1 MHPNRILDF
10 SGQVVAITGAAHG
23 IGQATALAFA
33 QAGAHVALLD
43 IDGAAA
49 QAAADEI
56 RTQCGRAASRIEGL
70 TLDVTQPDAVARTVD
85 AVAAWHG
92 RLDVM
97 VNNAGIALRKP
108 TLELSLAD
116 WNKVVDVNL
125 TGVFL
130 CAQAAGR
137 HMVAAG
143 RGCIVNTASIMGLSG
158 GGLYPNISY
167 QSTKGAVVNLTRAL
181 AVEWAPHQVRVNAVA
196 PTWVRTDFIR
206 PLLGQPDLVK
216 RIEGMTPLGRL
227 AEADDIVAAARAKP
241 DGLNYGSWGQ
251 GSPGHLGA
259 LRLQSTTNT
268 KMQHVPYKEMPQLFA
283 SVATGE
289 VQWAMGSMASAGP
302 MEKAGRVR
310 FIGVA
315 APQASPYYSSAPG
328 MAASNTAKEFVSNA
342 WFALFAPKGTAKPLR
357 EKIAADVT
365 EVLATPELTE
375 RYKVLGYNRFDIK
388 PDDFAQY
395 IQRETQI
402 WGKIID
408 EAKLKLD

>member
-10 SGQVVAITGAAHG
+10 SGQVVAITGAARG

-49 QAAADEI
+49 QEAAHQIKAD
-56 RTQCGRAASRIEGL
+56 CGHSATRIEGMA
-70 TLDVTQPDAVARTVD
+70 LDVTQARDVALVVD
-85 AVAAWHG
+85 RVAAWNG

-116 WNKVVDVNL
+116 WNKVVEVNL

-196 PTWVRTDFIR
+196 PTWVRTEFIR
-206 PLLGQPDLVK
+206 PLLGQPDLVQ

-227 AEADDIVAAARAKP
+227 AETDDIVAAI
-241 DGLNYGSWGQ
+241 LY
-251 GSPGHLGA
+251 L
-259 LRLQSTTNT
+259 
-268 KMQHVPYKEMPQLFA
+268 
-283 SVATGE
+283 
-289 VQWAMGSMASAGP
+289 
-302 MEKAGRVR
+302 
-310 FIGVA
+310 
-315 APQASPYYSSAPG
+315 ASP
-328 MAASNTAKEFVSNA
+328 AASM
-342 WFALFAPKGTAKPLR
+342 
-357 EKIAADVT
+357 VT
-365 EVLATPELTE
+365 GHTLPVDGGFLA
-375 RYKVLGYNRFDIK
+375 
-388 PDDFAQY
+388 Q
-395 IQRETQI
+395 
-402 WGKIID
+402 
-408 EAKLKLD
+408 